1 MQSIHK
7 YYLVDGTILPNVFS
21 KVVYANKLLK
31 TGLSK
36 TATEASKKAGISRSV
51 FYKYKDFI
59 RPYYQQD
66 ENSIITIYALLND
79 LPGVL
84 SSFLSVL
91 ASQGANVLTINQNI
105 PVNSQAPITISA
117 QTNGLINDIDTLLL
131 ELSKTN
137 GVLNVDIISG
147 N

>member
-7 YYLVDGTILPNVFS
+7 YYLVDGLVLPEVFL
-21 KVVYANKLLK
+21 KVVNANKLLK
-31 TGLSK
+31 TGQVKS
-36 TATEASKKAGISRSV
+36 ATEASKKAGISRSV

-59 RPYYQQD
+59 RPYYESD
-66 ENSIITIYALLND
+66 ENNIITIYALLND

-91 ASQGANVLTINQNI
+91 ALQGANVLTINQNI
-105 PVNSQAPITISA
+105 PINSEAPITISA
-117 QTNGLINDIDTLLL
+117 QTNSLVNDIDTLLA

-137 GVLNVDIISG
+137 GVISVDIISG
-147 N
+147 K